1 LTPSNRL
8 RGTGPQVSGR
18 DPTRG
23 QARIFPKL
31 AAALFATTVS
41 ATALVAQEA
50 APPPRSPSVV
60 ELSGGWAGFGDDGV
74 IHHSLFGAGARLYL
88 SRRFSLGPELVYMVG
103 PGQDRDLMLTGN
115 VWVDLLAPTPA
126 KPRRTTPFLV
136 VGGGWFHHSDGFA
149 GATFSSSE
157 GGFTAGVGIRGWVSE
172 RVSLGVDA
180 RLGWEPH
187 LRVAGTL
194 GVALGR

>member
-1 LTPSNRL
+1 MA
-8 RGTGPQVSGR
+8 G
-18 DPTRG
+18 
-23 QARIFPKL
+23 
-31 AAALFATTVS
+31 ALFATAVS
-41 ATALVAQEA
+41 ATALAAQEVA
-50 APPPRSPSVV
+50 APRPASVV
-60 ELSGGWAGFGDDGV
+60 ELSGGWAGFGDEGV
-74 IHHSLFGAGARLYL
+74 IHHGLFGAGARFYL

-115 VWVDLLAPTPA
+115 LWVDLLAPTPA

-136 VGGGWFHHSDGFA
+136 VGGGWFRHSDGFA
-149 GATFSSSE
+149 GGTFSSSE
-157 GGFTAGVGIRGWVSE
+157 GAFTAGVGIRGWVSE

-187 LRVAGTL
+187 LRVAGTV